1 MTYKLK
7 HNGHTNYNVHM
18 SIDTQTQTHTDSKR
32 DKLIQEDSNKHR
44 LTA

>member
-7 HNGHTNYNVHM
+7 HNGHTNDNVHM
-18 SIDTQTQTHTDSKR
+18 SIDTQTHTNSKR
-32 DKLIQEDSNKHR
+32 DKLVQEDSNKHR